1 MQIYFSG
8 FLVGGLLICALIV
21 LLALRFLVHKRTKV
35 DSIVMAAPFALVFS
49 IFYLFAY
56 GVNLFSLCIFVLVF
70 VVFLTNYRALQRFAE
85 GLYVDYY
92 HAYFSVASFVEALI
106 TVAMAVFLIIYAPIA
121 DTPTKGYSIEKT
133 QLTGSATQGLTEKS
147 QFFDSIDGILYEYVG
162 ESEIDSEK
170 PILLYVS
177 DFFCYSK
184 DFSPVLAG
192 YAREGFQV
200 FAADLFLA
208 DVEYNS
214 KFLDSK
220 LIRPFAFRIQ
230 KFNNYSKFERNLDNY
245 IQKKEREIKT
255 IKDFLEKKYPN
266 KTILFLGDT
275 YTSQAV
281 KNLFFKENII
291 KYDWGGCGLLS
302 QTLPLEYKVLLS
314 NDKKN

>member
-56 GVNLFSLCIFVLVF
+56 GVNLFSLCIFVLV
-70 VVFLTNYRALQRFAE
+70 VIVFLTNYRALQRFAE

-230 KFNNYSKFERNLDNY
+230 KFYNYSKFERNLDNY

>member
-56 GVNLFSLCIFVLVF
+56 GVNLFSLCIFVLV
-70 VVFLTNYRALQRFAE
+70 VIVFLTNYRALQRFAE

-266 KTILFLGDT
+266 KKSSIT
-275 YTSQAV
+275 YRKFASWKNSQKKCKFKV
-281 KNLFFKENII
+281 RFKNLQ
-291 KYDWGGCGLLS
+291 YLH
-302 QTLPLEYKVLLS
+302 
-314 NDKKN
+314 

>member
-200 FAADLFLA
+200 FAADLFLP

-230 KFNNYSKFERNLDNY
+230 KFYNYSKFERNLDNY

-255 IKDFLEKKYPN
+255 IKDFIEKKYPN

>member
-56 GVNLFSLCIFVLVF
+56 GVNLFSLCIFVLV
-70 VVFLTNYRALQRFAE
+70 VIVFLTNYRALQRFAE

-230 KFNNYSKFERNLDNY
+230 KFYNYSKFERNLDNY

-266 KTILFLGDT
+266 KTILLLGDT

>member
-8 FLVGGLLICALIV
+8 FLVGGLLICTLIV
-21 LLALRFLVHKRTKV
+21 LLALRFLVHKRAKV

-56 GVNLFSLCIFVLVF
+56 GVNLFSLCIFVLVL
-70 VVFLTNYRALQRFAE
+70 VVFFTNYRALQRFAE

-92 HAYFSVASFVEALI
+92 HAYFSVASFVEALV
-106 TVAMAVFLIIYAPIA
+106 TVAMAIFLIIYAPVS
-121 DTPTKGYSIEKT
+121 DTPTKGYTIEKT
-133 QLTGSATQGLTEKS
+133 QLTGSATQGLSEKS
-147 QFFDSIDGILYEYVG
+147 QFFDSIDGALYEYIG
-162 ESEIDSEK
+162 DSGIDAEK

-177 DFFCYSK
+177 DLFCYSK

-192 YAREGFQV
+192 YAREGYQV
-200 FAADLFLA
+200 FAADLFLD

-214 KFLDSK
+214 KFLDNK
-220 LIRPFAFRIQ
+220 LIRPFALRMQ
-230 KFNNYSKFERNLDNY
+230 KVYNNSKFEKNLDVY
-245 IQKKEREIKT
+245 IQKKEREIKSV
-255 IKDFLEKKYPN
+255 KDFLEKKYPN
-266 KTILFLGDT
+266 KEILFLGDT

-314 NDKKN
+314 KDKIN

>member
-1 MQIYFSG
+1 M
-8 FLVGGLLICALIV
+8 
-21 LLALRFLVHKRTKV
+21 
-35 DSIVMAAPFALVFS
+35 
-49 IFYLFAY
+49 
-56 GVNLFSLCIFVLVF
+56 CIFVLVF

-92 HAYFSVASFVEALI
+92 HAHFSVASFVEALI

-200 FAADLFLA
+200 FAADLFLP

-230 KFNNYSKFERNLDNY
+230 KFYNYSKFERNLDNY

-291 KYDWGGCGLLS
+291 MYNWGGCGLLS
-302 QTLPLEYKVLLS
+302 QTLPLEYAVFS
-314 NDKKN
+314 VQR

>member
-106 TVAMAVFLIIYAPIA
+106 TVAMAVSLIIYAPIA

-200 FAADLFLA
+200 FAADLFLP
-208 DVEYNS
+208 DIEYNS

-230 KFNNYSKFERNLDNY
+230 KFYNYSKFERNLDNY

>member
-106 TVAMAVFLIIYAPIA
+106 TVSMAVFLIIYAPIA
-121 DTPTKGYSIEKT
+121 DTPTTGYSIEKT

-147 QFFDSIDGILYEYVG
+147 QVFDSIDGILYEYVG

-200 FAADLFLA
+200 FAADLFLP

-230 KFNNYSKFERNLDNY
+230 KFYNYSKFERNLDNY